1 MFADNH
7 YRVLGIQRGAN
18 LKQIRKAYIRESKL
32 HHPDMLDRNI
42 SESEWAAANRRFQ
55 SINAAYTILKDPVTR
70 REYDRGLNAAER
82 PVPEASSQ
90 SRPMG
95 RSNQPNRPRA
105 PSPSSQFNRVFRES
119 PNPPNYFSNA
129 FGSPTSMDR
138 LQNHFK
144 SLDIFNKVALICIVL
159 MFFYVLLVL
168 WSYIFR
174 R

>member
-1 MFADNH
+1 MSAGNY
-7 YRVLGIQRGAN
+7 YRILGIQRGAN

-32 HHPDMLDRNI
+32 HHPDMLDRSI

-55 SINAAYTILKDPVTR
+55 SINAAYTTLKDPVTR

-82 PVPEASSQ
+82 APEASAPTHPRARQ
-90 SRPMG
+90 T
-95 RSNQPNRPRA
+95 NQPNRPN
-105 PSPSSQFNRVFRES
+105 PTSQFNRVFRES

-129 FGSPTSMDR
+129 FGSPTGIDR

-144 SLDIFNKVALICIVL
+144 SLDIFNRVALIFIVL

-168 WSYIFR
+168 WSYIFGR
-174 R
+174 